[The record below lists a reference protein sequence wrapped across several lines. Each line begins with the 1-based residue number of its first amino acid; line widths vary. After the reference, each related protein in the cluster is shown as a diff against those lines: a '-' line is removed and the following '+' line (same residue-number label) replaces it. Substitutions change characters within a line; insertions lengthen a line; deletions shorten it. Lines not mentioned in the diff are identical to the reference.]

1 MSKHKERQFQIEIV
15 KHLTSNNYV
24 EGDASGYDR
33 ELALYP
39 EDIISYIKSTQP
51 QAYAKMQKRE
61 GAKSD
66 AILVKY
72 VAKEMDKQG
81 SLFYLR
87 NELKYI
93 GSKFRLCQFK
103 PELHNPDTQ
112 TKYDANILRVVQEVT
127 TKSGNERVD
136 LVLFLNGIPIA
147 TLELKTDFTQN
158 VQDAIKQYKYDR
170 PAKGDALLEFRRRA
184 LVHFA
189 VSTDEVYMTTKLAG
203 ASTRFLPFNKGRDDG
218 SAGNPPNP
226 KGYATSYLWEEV
238 LERESLL
245 NIVARYVHLEVKE
258 IENHQGKKSRS
269 ETLIFPRYHQLD
281 VVRKLLEETKIK
293 GAGNHY
299 LIQHSAGSGKS
310 NSIAWLAHQLSSLHN
325 ASKESVFDSVIVI
338 TDRTVLDNQLQE
350 TISSFEHKDGVVV
363 GITREGS
370 SESKST
376 QLADALERGA
386 KIIITTI
393 QTFPFVLGAI
403 QERTSLKER
412 KYAII
417 ADEAHSSQ
425 TGSSAKELRKV
436 LSTEQIAEGAELSAE
451 DVIVAEVESR
461 SASSSLSF
469 YAFTAT
475 PKTKTL
481 EMFGVLPKPD
491 EAPSQTN
498 KPHAFHLYTMKQA
511 IQEGF
516 ILDVL
521 QGYTTYKLY
530 YKLEHSDMKYDEEVE
545 SRRTKVKIAKW
556 LNIHPHNIAQ
566 KIEIICEHFR
576 THVAHLLDGQAKAM
590 VVTSSRA
597 AAVRYKLAFDKY
609 IKENKIEHQMQ
620 AMVAFSGKIADDIE
634 GTEREYTEANMNPNL
649 KGREMRK
656 AFDTNDYQVMLVA
669 NKFQTGFDQPKLCAM
684 YVDKKLG
691 GVDCVQT
698 LSRLNRTYAGKEQT
712 FIIDFFNETG
722 EIREAFEPYYNT
734 TELEDVTDPN
744 IVYGMQ
750 TKLEQSGIFTNA
762 EVGAYAKA
770 LFDPKGTQAAM
781 SSAIKPAVDRYKVQY
796 KQALETI
803 QSININLKVAK
814 REKDEKGIHN
824 LKLELKNANEDKN
837 ALEIFKK
844 EMISFVRMYEFLSQ
858 IVDYADEELLKL
870 WAFVK
875 ALIPNLKTYD
885 EKDPIDI
892 SLVELTH
899 YKLHQQRSKNIGL
912 TGDDN
917 ELGGIDGGGAV
928 VKDPEKEM
936 LSQIIGHMNALFEGE
951 LTDDDML
958 NYARTIK
965 DKVMENS
972 KVLEQVT
979 NNSKE
984 QAMMGGFAEAIN
996 DAVIDSLDIHQ
1007 NLATQVLGEE
1017 RIKNGFADIVYELI
1031 AKGLKQLNRDP
1042 TNNICEPE
1050 LMAAEPKW
1058 EYGILGSGLACRKI
1072 AH

>member
-15 KHLTSNNYV
+15 QHLTSHNYV

-33 ELALYP
+33 ELALYS
-39 EDIISYIKSTQP
+39 DDLISYIKTTQP
-51 QAYAKMQKRE
+51 QAYEKMQKRE
-61 GAKSD
+61 G
-66 AILVKY
+66 VKTDKVLCNH
-72 VAKEMDKQG
+72 VAKEMDKYG
-81 SLFYLR
+81 SLHCLR
-87 NELKYI
+87 KEIKYI
-93 GSKFRLCQFK
+93 GSKFKLCQFK
-103 PELHNPDTQ
+103 PELYNPETQ

-127 TKSGNERVD
+127 TKSGNERID

-158 VQDAIKQYKYDR
+158 VQDAIQQYKYDR
-170 PAKGDALLEFRRRA
+170 PAKGDPLLEFKRRA
-184 LVHFA
+184 IVHFA

-203 ASTRFLPFNKGRDDG
+203 SKTFFLPFNKGRADG

-226 KGYATSYLWEEV
+226 NGYATSYLWEEV
-238 LERESLL
+238 LERESIL
-245 NIVARYVHLEVKE
+245 NILARYVHLEVK
-258 IENHQGKKSRS
+258 IKENHQGKKSKS

-281 VVRKLLEETKIK
+281 VVRKLLADTKAK

-310 NSIAWLAHQLSSLHN
+310 NSIAWLSHQLSTLHN
-325 ASKESVFDSVIVI
+325 DEDKSVFDSVIVI

-350 TISSFEHKDGVVV
+350 TISSFEHKEGVVV

-370 SESKST
+370 NESKST

-393 QTFPFVLGAI
+393 QTFPFVLEAI
-403 QERTSLKER
+403 QKRTTLKDR
-412 KYAII
+412 NYAII

-425 TGSSAKELRKV
+425 TGSTAKQLREV
-436 LSTEQIAEGAELSAE
+436 LTAEQIEEGVELSAE
-451 DVIVAEVESR
+451 DIITAQLQSQT
-461 SASSSLSF
+461 ASSNLSF

-481 EMFGVLPKPD
+481 EMFGVLPHPD
-491 EAPSQTN
+491 QAPSKTN
-498 KPHAFHLYTMKQA
+498 KPQAFHLYTMKQA

-530 YKLEHSDMKYDEEVE
+530 YKLEHSDVKHDEEVE
-545 SRRTKVKIAKW
+545 SKRTKVKIAKW

-590 VVTSSRA
+590 VVTSSRN

-609 IKENKIEHQMQ
+609 IKENGIEKEMQ
-620 AMVAFSGKIADDIE
+620 AMVAFSGKVTDHIE
-634 GTEREYTEANMNPNL
+634 GVEKEYTEANMNPNL
-649 KGREMRK
+649 RGRDMRK
-656 AFDTNDYQVMLVA
+656 AFDSNDYQVMLVA

-698 LSRLNRTYAGKEQT
+698 LSRLNRTYPGKEQT
-712 FIIDFFNETG
+712 FILDFFNET
-722 EIREAFEPYYNT
+722 EDIKAAFEPYYNT

-744 IVYGMQ
+744 IVYDMQ
-750 TKLEQSGIFTNA
+750 SKLEASTIFTA
-762 EVGAYAKA
+762 MEVENYAQA
-770 LFDPKGTQAAM
+770 FFNPKGTQAAM
-781 SSAIKPAVDRYKVQY
+781 SAAIKPAVDRYKVRY
-796 KQALETI
+796 KQALEQIEATKE
-803 QSININLKVAK
+803 NLAVAK
-814 REKDEKGIHN
+814 KENDDKGVHN
-824 LKLELKNANEDKN
+824 LELELKEVNEVKN
-837 ALEIFKK
+837 ALDIFKR
-844 EMISFVRMYEFLSQ
+844 ELMSFVRMYEFLSQ

-875 ALIPNLKTYD
+875 ALIPNLKTYE

-892 SLVELTH
+892 SAVELTH
-899 YKLHQQRSKNIGL
+899 YKLHKQQTKNISLSGE
-912 TGDDN
+912 DN
-917 ELGGIDGGGAV
+917 ELGGIEGGGAV
-928 VKDPEKEM
+928 VKDPKKEF
-936 LSQIIGHMNALFEGE
+936 LSQIITHMNALFEGE

-972 KVLEQVT
+972 KVMEQVT

-996 DAVIDSLDIHQ
+996 DAVIESLDAHQ
-1007 NLATQVLGEE
+1007 NLATQVLAKDRVRRGL
-1017 RIKNGFADIVYELI
+1017 ADVVYELI
-1031 AKGLKQLNRDP
+1031 LSGLK
-1042 TNNICEPE
+1042 
-1050 LMAAEPKW
+1050 A
-1058 EYGILGSGLACRKI
+1058 S
-1072 AH
+1072 